1 MKLKKLLLP
10 LLAAVLVLSAAIPS
24 AMAYFTTYTRA
35 KGGYTI
41 RLSRTTT
48 VTEEYGD
55 WQKSVTIQNTEG
67 GAVFVRAKG
76 FVGTESGIALNYSG
90 EGWSAGDDG
99 WYYYYPAVI
108 AGASSKPLLVSIS
121 NYPKALD
128 AGDNFNVIVVYEST
142 PAKYNADGSPDPD
155 WTMTLDTGV
164 TG

>member
-10 LLAAVLVLSAAIPS
+10 LLAAVLVLSAAVPS

-48 VTEEYGD
+48 ITEEYGD

-67 GAVFVRAKG
+67 GAVFVRARAYIG
-76 FVGTESGIALNYSG
+76 EASGIQLGYSG
-90 EGWSAGDDG
+90 EGWSGSADG

-121 NYPKALD
+121 NYPKSPD
-128 AGDNFNVIVVYEST
+128 EGENFNVIVVYEST
-142 PAKYNADGSPDPD
+142 PAKYKADGSPDPD